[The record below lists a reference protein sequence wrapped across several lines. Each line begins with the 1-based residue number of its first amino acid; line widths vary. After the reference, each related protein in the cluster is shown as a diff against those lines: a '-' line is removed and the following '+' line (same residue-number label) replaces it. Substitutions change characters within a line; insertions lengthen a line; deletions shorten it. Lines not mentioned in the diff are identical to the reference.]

1 MEYRFK
7 IDRAD
12 LENTLTWEE
21 YEVISSPSLADM
33 RTLRKVIG
41 RFMVDDKGEYIP
53 QEKAFAELGALKFA
67 EVKTVAEA
75 FGKALNEAAVNPT
88 TAAKS

>member
-21 YEVISSPSLADM
+21 YEVISSPSLSDM
-33 RTLRKVIG
+33 RAIRKVIS
-41 RFMVDDKGEYIP
+41 RFVVDEKGEYVP

-67 EVKTVAEA
+67 EVKVVAEA